1 MAPPASGGSAWT
13 RRPSLRQADNGRVP
27 QRQHVVDTRLEP
39 APAVEAAGLEEAAG
53 SSIRLIDQAIHLA
66 EINAGGA
73 QLHHWDHQAELGLA
87 RIALIFLQHS
97 LAEHDLDALRHD
109 AG

>member
-1 MAPPASGGSAWT
+1 MAPPASGGSAWA

-66 EINAGGA
+66 EISAGGA
-73 QLHHWDHQAELGLA
+73 ELHIWKHQAELRLA
-87 RIALIFLQHS
+87 RITPIFLQHS
-97 LAEHDLDALRHD
+97 PAAHDLGGLPPDA
-109 AG
+109 